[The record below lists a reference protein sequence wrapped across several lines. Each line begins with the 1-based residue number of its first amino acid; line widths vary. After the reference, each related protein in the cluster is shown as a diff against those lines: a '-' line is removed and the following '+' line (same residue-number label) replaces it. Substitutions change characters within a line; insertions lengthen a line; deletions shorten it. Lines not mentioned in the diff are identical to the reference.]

1 MKVPEDGRWG
11 WGNATA
17 TGSDEKHRG
26 LTVMPMR
33 TPGTHGQQ
41 SVPRSE
47 KLLFSS
53 ILLPLIFLLCQRLKE
68 IGLSE

>member
-1 MKVPEDGRWG
+1 MGVGGGEMPQPQEAMK
-11 WGNATA
+11 N
-17 TGSDEKHRG
+17 RG

-33 TPGTHGQQ
+33 TPGTHRQQ

-53 ILLPLIFLLCQRLKE
+53 ILLPLIFLLRQRLKE
-68 IGLSE
+68 IGLYE